1 MVEIGRRSNDE
12 SKRDS
17 ATQDQSSVRLKVDSK
32 ECHNA
37 AEANLPIMKKGC
49 RCETTDSSAMGVAVP
64 WYRRGGTSGES
75 SIPCSHRGRA
85 LGRRMGHGGGECFG
99 KLHVP
104 RQG

>member
-49 RCETTDSSAMGVAVP
+49 RCETTDSSAMGV
-64 WYRRGGTSGES
+64 R
-75 SIPCSHRGRA
+75 C
-85 LGRRMGHGGGECFG
+85 HGNT
-99 KLHVP
+99 
-104 RQG
+104 